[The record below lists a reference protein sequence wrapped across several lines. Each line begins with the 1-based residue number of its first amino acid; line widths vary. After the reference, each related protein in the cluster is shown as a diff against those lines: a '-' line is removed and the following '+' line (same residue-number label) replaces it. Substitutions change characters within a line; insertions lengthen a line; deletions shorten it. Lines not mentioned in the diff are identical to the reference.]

1 MLGGREE
8 RSPGET
14 RPRTVR
20 VGSPGAGA
28 ERTAARRRGSGGGIT
43 DARRARDR
51 LLTFA
56 VEAGRVVV
64 VEGRQ
69 LASEHGARCS
79 LRSPRLRP
87 GEERRGGAGGTDTG
101 DAARGRAGV
110 GRSEMTAALANRSL
124 GTAAAGQC
132 PPIAAPAAKAGP
144 RRGTSTL
151 K

>member
-1 MLGGREE
+1 MSALRERRPGG
-8 RSPGET
+8 GE
-14 RPRTVR
+14 V
-20 VGSPGAGA
+20 
-28 ERTAARRRGSGGGIT
+28 GGGIT

-69 LASEHGARCS
+69 FASEHGARCS
-79 LRSPRLRP
+79 LRSPGLRP

-101 DAARGRAGV
+101 DAARGRAGA